1 MRRPVVLSLPGV
13 LICLVVLAAEAR
25 QPVPS
30 GSSTSGNPERTL
42 PATGLTVLEQPGLQR
57 TARSHGR
64 FDCGRV
70 DILTTPEVERVF
82 RIKNEGRMPVRE
94 VFIRTSCGCEK
105 AEMRLNGQVV
115 SQPALAPGE
124 TLEVRVVV
132 NLSRQRAGVK
142 RVFAWVHGRDADT
155 PLAELEIVA
164 DIRPLVLCEPEIMT
178 FGKFETGQTPSQTLK
193 VTLDRRL
200 AERAGRVLLHSYNPA
215 VEVTPEPH
223 REEPGML
230 DGHPAVVRHYT
241 VKIRPNAPIR
251 PLMAALSFRPETPA
265 AAMVGNSRDL
275 TRPENAYLLLPP
287 VMVTGEVTGPIAA
300 QPGSLF
306 FGVVPE
312 GTAQKRTVRI
322 TGKTV
327 QLLETLQVTASHSYL
342 RTTLGPVETERSE
355 QGAVTL
361 FRLLE
366 VTLLPDARPGPV
378 NARLTLRTGTG
389 VEIVLSVLAQVQKK
403 P

>member
-1 MRRPVVLSLPGV
+1 MRHPAVLSCLGLLFCLTVPPVAAQRPVLPGSDGPEV
-13 LICLVVLAAEAR
+13 
-25 QPVPS
+25 
-30 GSSTSGNPERTL
+30 PERAAR
-42 PATGLTVLEQPGLQR
+42 ATGLTVLEEPGLQNVG
-57 TARSHGR
+57 RSHGR

-82 RIKNEGRMPVRE
+82 RVKNEGREPVRE

-105 AEMRLNGQVV
+105 AEMRRNGQVV
-115 SQPALAPGE
+115 NLPSLAPGE

-132 NLSRQRAGVK
+132 NLSRQRVGVK
-142 RVFAWVHGRDADT
+142 RVFAWVHGRDVDA

-164 DIRPLVLCEPEIMT
+164 DIRPLVLCDPEIIA
-178 FGKFETGQTPSQTLK
+178 FGQFETGQTPSRTLK

-200 AERAGRVLLHSYNPA
+200 AERAGRVILHSYNPA
-215 VEVTPEPH
+215 VEVTPEPY

-241 VKIRPNAPIR
+241 VKVRPNAPIR

-265 AAMVGNSRDL
+265 TAAGTGRDL

-312 GTAQKRTVRI
+312 GTTQKRTVRI

-327 QLLETLQVTASHSYL
+327 QLLETLQVTASHAFL
-342 RTTLGPVETERSE
+342 RATLGPVEMERE
-355 QGAVTL
+355 QGAAVP

-366 VTLLPDARPGPV
+366 VTLLPDVRPGPI

-389 VEIVLSVLAQVQKK
+389 VEIVLSVVAQVQKK